1 MSDSLFNLSLDD
13 CQRLVLIDADGRRHV
28 GVDPIR
34 TFPLS
39 EPDRRISLCDESGH
53 EVAWI
58 DDLATLRPSAR
69 RLIEQVLAVREF
81 TPIILRILKISGD
94 SAPSDWDVQT
104 DRGATRFLLDS
115 EDHIRKLGKNRLLIT
130 DALGLRYQIPDAK
143 SLDGAS
149 RRLLERYL

>member
-1 MSDSLFNLSLDD
+1 MSDSLFTLSLDD

-58 DDLATLRPSAR
+58 DDLAALRPSAR
-69 RLIEQVLAVREF
+69 RLIEEVLAVREF

-104 DRGATRFLLDS
+104 DRGTTRFLLDS
-115 EDHIRKLGKNRLLIT
+115 EDHIRKLGRNRLLIT